1 MSMTDTVFTA
11 TSYREPNAGE
21 LLRQVPDVA
30 DGLSARLHQLFQTRD
45 PDLADAII
53 RDSAGLTTLAM
64 RIATALRR
72 EQERGD
78 GAQ

>member
-1 MSMTDTVFTA
+1 MNGHA
-11 TSYREPNAGE
+11 GHHYREPDAGE

-30 DGLSARLHQLFQTRD
+30 DGLSARLHKLVQTQD

-72 EQERGD
+72 DQERSD
-78 GAQ
+78 GR